1 MNLYNLG
8 RGAVQWL
15 RYGSHAVQSLRAHLD
30 DPHFARLST
39 GYLGPVQIASLR
51 TGGASAA
58 DLMLRRHHRRFHYPQ
73 QRPAVY
79 FPFLSASPFLPSD
92 NPARILESQVDAIRQ
107 EFRQIEAQ
115 LHGHPE
121 SWLVGAGRWD
131 IFKLYRGGLRQ
142 DRQCALAPTTMQI
155 VDQLPHCGAW
165 LGMVYFSVLQPGT
178 SIKPH
183 CGLTNGRIRY
193 HLGIEVA
200 DDLAWIEVAGQRR
213 PWENGRC
220 MVFDDSFCHRV
231 EHRGSKRRVVLI
243 VDLWHPELLPDE
255 RRILMASGLATG
267 FEAPFE
273 R

>member
-1 MNLYNLG
+1 M
-8 RGAVQWL
+8 
-15 RYGSHAVQSLRAHLD
+15 
-30 DPHFARLST
+30 
-39 GYLGPVQIASLR
+39 
-51 TGGASAA
+51 
-58 DLMLRRHHRRFHYPQ
+58 
-73 QRPAVY
+73 
-79 FPFLSASPFLPSD
+79 
-92 NPARILESQVDAIRQ
+92 DAIRQ

-165 LGMVYFSVLQPGT
+165 LGMVYFPFCSPA

-220 MVFDDSFCHRV
+220 MVFDDSFV
-231 EHRGSKRRVVLI
+231 IGSSTGKQAPRSSHCRSGT
-243 VDLWHPELLPDE
+243 PSSCPTNAAS
-255 RRILMASGLATG
+255 LMANGLATG

-273 R
+273 GRAGQVKTKSVAWMVAKRQST

>member
-1 MNLYNLG
+1 MNVYNLG
-8 RGAVQWL
+8 QGAVQWL
-15 RYGSHAVQSLRAHLD
+15 RYGSHAVQSFRAHLD

-39 GYLGPVQIASLR
+39 GYIGPVQISSLR
-51 TGGASAA
+51 ACRDSAA
-58 DLMLRRHHRRFHYPQ
+58 DLMLRRHHGRFRHPQ
-73 QRPAVY
+73 QRPALY
-79 FPFLSASPFLPSD
+79 FPFLSASPFWPSD
-92 NPARILESQVDAIRQ
+92 DFARRLESQVEAIRD
-107 EFRQIEAQ
+107 EFRQLEAQ

-131 IFKLYRGGLRQ
+131 IFKLYRGGVRQ
-142 DRQCALAPTTMQI
+142 NWQCARAPITTQI
-155 VDQLPHCGAW
+155 IEQLPHCGGW

-231 EHRGSKRRVVLI
+231 EHRGTKRRVVLI

-255 RRILMASGLATG
+255 RRILMASGLSTG